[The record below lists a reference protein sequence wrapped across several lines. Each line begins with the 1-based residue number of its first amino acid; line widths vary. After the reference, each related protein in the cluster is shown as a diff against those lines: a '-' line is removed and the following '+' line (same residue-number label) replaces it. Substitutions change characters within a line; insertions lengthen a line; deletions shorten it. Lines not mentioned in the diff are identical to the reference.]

1 MFNKLGAH
9 DREREKLNEER
20 KEEYN
25 KLINEVHV
33 YLRQRY
39 HITFL
44 SFFFMFMSGFYE
56 SKLKGGD
63 LIIIIYFFLHP
74 VQWMVSLTN
83 YV

>member
-33 YLRQRY
+33 YLRQV
-39 HITFL
+39 L
-44 SFFFMFMSGFYE
+44 
-56 SKLKGGD
+56 
-63 LIIIIYFFLHP
+63 
-74 VQWMVSLTN
+74 
-83 YV
+83 